1 MKYGTLSWTPEL
13 DTASAFGAVGVS
25 DFEFPDD
32 EAKIQ
37 QVFEKNIPFA
47 LNVAKSAGNLAEP
60 RNSGANIPDEY
71 QVKATPAFVVDTFGE
86 SYGTPQQVE
95 VNAKRSLG
103 EVTLKYRLNGHGPTY
118 SVPSK
123 ELRGGERYGEVR
135 GQYYHRLR
143 ATIRDLDVGD
153 TVEVWWQARKE
164 KSESFTF
171 KVVYDAK
178 GTRSGVLLLAAEDYT
193 GNSPGI
199 PYAGPLYLDAH
210 LATLRA
216 NGIEPVVY
224 DVDAKG
230 RVAPHPLGV
239 LSHFDAVVW
248 YSGKDLIPRD
258 PTQGPGTASKLAH
271 DEIVGIRDFLNEGGR
286 VFASGQNLPYAHMN
300 GYPYPPGPTA
310 PVPLTDDVFQ
320 YYFGAYRYQAGADI
334 DKFAGLPGAAVRQ
347 RCSGSRTSRPTRSAT
362 RRTRRSS
369 CTRSRSCLAR
379 RTRTSPAHRSR
390 STSSIGKQREEA
402 IEGSFQAY
410 AAHEDETWERLSRE
424 IAVPAGTTTFDFQ
437 ASWDV
442 EQDYDFV
449 IVEVH
454 TVGQDNWTT
463 LPEVGGHAVQTL
475 GSCEIAWNSVHPFVD
490 RYQTFDPAT
499 STCTPSNAT
508 TGGAW
513 WGLTGDS
520 AGWNDLHYDLSAYA
534 GQTVEV
540 SISYVTDFAVS
551 GIIGVQVDDVRLTNA
566 GTTTPL
572 TGFETGDLDG
582 FTTPPRSGGQP
593 DPPQHVGGHRHD
605 RPPGRGGRGRGH
617 HRHRHPA
624 LRAGADHRHGDPRRH
639 RRRRHALAAAGRR
652 EPAAAQRLVAAT
664 GSTRS
669 TGPVRTHRPGG
680 PRPFVPR
687 LAQAAG
693 AGEVVGAVAH
703 QAEAHAPAGARGVDV
718 AALAGVDADVPRDAA
733 AEAEEHEVADVQPRR
748 PCAPACRASRA
759 RPV

>member
-1 MKYGTLSWTPEL
+1 M
-13 DTASAFGAVGVS
+13 
-25 DFEFPDD
+25 
-32 EAKIQ
+32 
-37 QVFEKNIPFA
+37 
-47 LNVAKSAGNLAEP
+47 
-60 RNSGANIPDEY
+60 
-71 QVKATPAFVVDTFGE
+71 
-86 SYGTPQQVE
+86 
-95 VNAKRSLG
+95 
-103 EVTLKYRLNGHGPTY
+103 
-118 SVPSK
+118 
-123 ELRGGERYGEVR
+123 
-135 GQYYHRLR
+135 
-143 ATIRDLDVGD
+143 
-153 TVEVWWQARKE
+153 
-164 KSESFTF
+164 
-171 KVVYDAK
+171 
-178 GTRSGVLLLAAEDYT
+178 LLLAAEDYT
-193 GNSPGI
+193 GNSPA
-199 PYAGPLYLDAH
+199 PRTPARSTSTPTSRRCGPTASS
-210 LATLRA
+210 
-216 NGIEPVVY
+216 PVVY

-239 LSHFDAVVW
+239 LSHFEAVVW
-248 YSGKDLIPRD
+248 YSGKDIIPRD
-258 PTQGPGTASKLAH
+258 PTQGPGTASKIAH

-300 GYPYPPGPTA
+300 AYPYPPGPTA

-334 DKFAGLPGAAVRQ
+334 DKFAGLLVQPCRQ

-379 RTRTSPAHRSR
+379 RTRTSPARRSR
-390 STSSIGKQREEA
+390 STSSSASSAR
-402 IEGSFQAY
+402 SRSR
-410 AAHEDETWERLSRE
+410 AASRPTPRHEDETWERLTPRDRG
-424 IAVPAGTTTFDFQ
+424 AGHGTTTFDFQ

-463 LPEVGGHAVQTL
+463 LPEVGNHAVQTL

-499 STCTPSNAT
+499 ATCQPSNPT

-566 GTTTPL
+566 GTTTPI

-582 FTTPPRSGGQP
+582 FTTPAGSGGQP

-652 EPAAAQRLVAAT
+652 EPAAAQRLVTDAER
-664 GSTRS
+664 GTR
-669 TGPVRTHRPGG
+669 GPSGPRRPGG
-680 PRPFVPR
+680 PRPFCC
-687 LAQAAG
+687 G
-693 AGEVVGAVAH
+693 
-703 QAEAHAPAGARGVDV
+703 
-718 AALAGVDADVPRDAA
+718 
-733 AEAEEHEVADVQPRR
+733 
-748 PCAPACRASRA
+748 
-759 RPV
+759 